1 MSGVSRGGAMCWKGS
16 RKVREGARKG
26 HSALRDGALKP
37 LEWYPFALGSGS
49 GIDRYC
55 LTLLMMVKN

>member
-1 MSGVSRGGAMCWKGS
+1 MCWKGS